1 MVLDDPEP
9 PMKTIL
15 SLLSLL
21 ILFPHSAPAA
31 DLYQS
36 KEFFSQ
42 TYTIDRKYKS
52 MEGPQSAQRVLLL
65 EGQSAELLW
74 ITAVRTEMVAADGMT
89 PLPPEF
95 MCHVNLDL
103 DSAYHKALLGWDKNV
118 NARILTLS
126 QGQLE
131 ARFPE
136 GFGIPILSTE
146 PLVLITQ
153 VLNHNLEKPNLQVR
167 HKVTVEF
174 VRDCDLAAPL
184 KPLFNTAVYGMALVQ
199 GRDGHF
205 GQGQAAADTAD
216 HGIGCLPGT
225 QAPNAMSGSE
235 YDDGFGRKFTGHWV
249 VKPGREVN
257 HTNVSKLMNLPFD
270 TTLHYAAV
278 HLHPFAKSLELR
290 DLTTGETLF
299 KSRASGPKRG
309 VGLTRVDVFSS
320 ETGIPVFK
328 NHEYELAS
336 VYDNTSPVNQDSM
349 AVMYLCVLDK
359 EFRTPDAG
367 MLQRNVSSSGTAD
380 ASRVPRKDPRLILRA
395 STGVMVFQLLPELAP
410 QTVAQITKLVRAGAY
425 DGIDFSRV
433 EPGFVAQ
440 ISRVSDPPGHLT
452 EEQRSL
458 LRKIP
463 LEASGISHRRGVLS
477 MAREDQDPN
486 SAESSFS
493 ILLGD
498 ASHLDGK
505 YTVFGRIESGVNE
518 LDAIETVA
526 RYNKGVPPAN
536 RIPLK
541 IVKAE
546 VIEAPR

>member
-1 MVLDDPEP
+1 MKPSVVLFC
-9 PMKTIL
+9 
-15 SLLSLL
+15 L
-21 ILFPHSAPAA
+21 ISLFPHRAIAA

-36 KEFFSQ
+36 KEVFSQ

-52 MEGPQSAQRVLLL
+52 MEGPQSAQKVFLL
-65 EGQSAELLW
+65 EGQPAELLW
-74 ITAVRTEMVAADGMT
+74 ITAIRTEMVGADGVT

-103 DSAYHKALLGWDKNV
+103 DSAYHKAVLGWEKNV

-131 ARFPE
+131 ARFPK
-136 GFGIPILSTE
+136 GFGIPILSAE

-167 HKVTVEF
+167 HRVTVEY
-174 VRDCDLAAPL
+174 VRDCDLVTSL
-184 KPLFNTAVYGMALVQ
+184 KPLFNTAVYGMALTE

-205 GQGQAAADTAD
+205 GLATSDTAN
-216 HGIGCLPGT
+216 HGMGCLPGT
-225 QAPNAMSGSE
+225 QAPNAVSGSE
-235 YDDGFGRKFTGHWV
+235 YNDGLGRKFTGHWV

-257 HTNVSKLMNLPFD
+257 HTNVTKLMNLPFD

-278 HLHPFAKSLELR
+278 HLHPFAKSLEFR

-299 KSRASGPKRG
+299 ESQATGPMRG
-309 VGLTRVDVFSS
+309 VGLTRVDAFSS
-320 ETGIPVFK
+320 EIGIPVFK
-328 NHEYELAS
+328 NHEYELVS
-336 VYDNTSPVNQDSM
+336 VYDNTSPANQDSM

-359 EFRTPDAG
+359 EFRKP
-367 MLQRNVSSSGTAD
+367 VSVAATAD
-380 ASRVPRKDPRLILRA
+380 VSHATRKELRLVLRA
-395 STGVMVFQLLPELAP
+395 STGVLVFRLLPEIAP
-410 QTVAQITKLVRAGAY
+410 QTVAQITKLVKAGAY
-425 DGIDFSRV
+425 DGIDFPRI

-440 ISRVSDPPGHLT
+440 TSRVNDPPGHLT

-493 ILLGD
+493 VLLGD
-498 ASHLDGK
+498 APHLDGK
-505 YTVFGRIESGVNE
+505 YTIFGRIESGLSE

-546 VIEAPR
+546 VIESPK